1 MADIIEM
8 TFNLQLILTHFTFK
22 HFEFK
27 CVSNKLALSLINVT
41 N

>member
-8 TFNLQLILTHFTFK
+8 TFNLQLILTHFAFK

-27 CVSNKLALSLINVT
+27 CISNKLACTEFNQY